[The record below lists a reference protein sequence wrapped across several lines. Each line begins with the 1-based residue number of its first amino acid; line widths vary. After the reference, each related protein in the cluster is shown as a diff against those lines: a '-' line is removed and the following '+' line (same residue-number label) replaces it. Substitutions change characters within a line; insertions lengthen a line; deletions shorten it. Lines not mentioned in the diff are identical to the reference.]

1 MSEHDNDEILR
12 QIKHIINFFKLKTKE
27 SSDMSEIHIKHHPEE
42 CEQNIEK
49 INAEFKKT
57 YPKNT
62 KIVFINKSKLLSR
75 DSLQLFNGIR
85 HDEHKFSRC

>member
-42 CEQNIEK
+42 ECEQNIER
-49 INAEFKKT
+49 INAEFKKLT
-57 YPKNT
+57 KNT
-62 KIVFINKSKLLSR
+62 KNCFY
-75 DSLQLFNGIR
+75 
-85 HDEHKFSRC
+85 